1 MGEAAMASS
10 TEGACH
16 GQAVVQ
22 QLLAH
27 AIPDKVVPSVPPR
40 AAQESRGTATCS
52 TTLATQHDAR
62 IVRLCD

>member
-27 AIPDKVVPSVPPR
+27 AIPDKVHPVPPR
-40 AAQESRGTATCS
+40 AAQELRRTATCS
-52 TTLATQHDAR
+52 TTLATQHGAR
-62 IVRLCD
+62 IVRLCG